1 MKTVLLSIF
10 TTIIT
15 LFAVNLNAQNT
26 TDIKNNDYVV
36 LTSKIP
42 QLKPI
47 LLTAES
53 LALEDG
59 DDYGDFQ
66 IIICGKTVEDL
77 KDKSKMNDLLHKAE
91 AQNVKIMVCGFS
103 LKKFNVEESELP
115 KELEVVPNGILY
127 NFQLQKKGYK
137 SITL

>member
-15 LFAVNLNAQNT
+15 LFALNLNAQNT
-26 TDIKNNDYVV
+26 TDIKKNDYVV

-59 DDYGDFQ
+59 EDYGDFQ

>member
-1 MKTVLLSIF
+1 MKTILLSIF

-15 LFAVNLNAQNT
+15 LFTVSMNAQESM
-26 TDIKNNDYVV
+26 DIKKNDYVV
-36 LTSKIP
+36 LTSKVP

-53 LALEDG
+53 LALEDAEH
-59 DDYGDFQ
+59 YGDFQ

-77 KDKSKMNDLLHKAE
+77 KDKSIMHDFLHKAE
-91 AQNVKIMVCGFS
+91 AQNVKIVVCGFS
-103 LKKFNVEESELP
+103 LKKFHVEESELP

>member
-26 TDIKNNDYVV
+26 TDIKKNDYVV

-59 DDYGDFQ
+59 EDYGDFQ

>member
-26 TDIKNNDYVV
+26 TDIKKNDYVV

-59 DDYGDFQ
+59 EDYGDFQ

-91 AQNVKIMVCGFS
+91 AQNVKIVVCGFS